1 MHAVSLKKQVYIQG
15 SEYKIT
21 MSDVPICVLIAVTD
35 CRPPRGP
42 AGLSKGVKK
51 RSNQDEC

>member
-21 MSDVPICVLIAVTD
+21 MSDVPIGVLIAVTD